1 MYVLGK
7 LGSNHGAP
15 NRHAVYVGL
24 DEERDIKQ
32 LTIYSAMIN
41 KYDLI

>member
-15 NRHAVYVGL
+15 NRHAVYVGP
-24 DEERDIKQ
+24 DEERDVQAVKC
-32 LTIYSAMIN
+32 L
-41 KYDLI
+41 